1 MTLMTNSISEID
13 FDAPLI
19 DSHCHLDFPDF
30 AEELDEVV
38 ARAKRAGISHMV
50 TISTHLSRFP
60 GVLAVAERFD
70 NIFCTVGIHPHEAG
84 TEIEVTAD
92 ALVELSEH
100 PKVVGIGE
108 TGLDFYYE
116 HSPRDVQER
125 QFRTHIEAARRTGLP
140 LIVHT
145 RDADTDT
152 IRILEE
158 EHVKG
163 AFPGLIH
170 CFSAG
175 EELAQRMVD
184 IGLYISFSGIVT
196 FKTAEALRDV
206 AKVVPLDRIL
216 VETDSPYLAPVPKR
230 GKRNEPAF
238 TAITAARLAEVRGIS
253 PSDIAGATTANFKR
267 LFAKAAAAMDAA
279 ALDAASA

>member
-1 MTLMTNSISEID
+1 MSD
-13 FDAPLI
+13 KQPPAFDTPLI

-30 AEELDEVV
+30 AEELDQVV
-38 ARAKRAGISHMV
+38 ARAGRAGISHMV
-50 TISTHLSRFP
+50 TISTHLSKFP

-70 NIFCTVGIHPHEAG
+70 NIYCTVGIHPHEAG
-84 TEIEVTAD
+84 TEIEVSAD
-92 ALVELSEH
+92 ELVRLAEH

-158 EHVKG
+158 EHAKG
-163 AFPGLIH
+163 EFPGLIH
-170 CFSAG
+170 CFSATR
-175 EELAQRMVD
+175 ELAARMVD

-196 FKTAEALRDV
+196 FNKAEELRDV
-206 AKVVPLDRIL
+206 ARVVPEDRIL
-216 VETDSPYLAPVPKR
+216 VETDSPYLAPVPRR

-238 TAITAARLAEVRGIS
+238 TAFTAAKIAEVRGIS
-253 PSDIAGATTANFKR
+253 PSAVARTTTANFKR
-267 LFAKAAAAMDAA
+267 LFTKAAQAMDTAA
-279 ALDAASA
+279 